1 MPPFLQKQVQGQSEA
16 ALYINGY
23 MRPKVI
29 SNKAKKINCL
39 NDIIIIVY
47 RVFLQLIGFFH
58 LATFLYIGVDSACIV
73 TTLSFI
79 CPLI

>member
-1 MPPFLQKQVQGQSEA
+1 MEEISATIPTKTSA
-16 ALYINGY
+16 RSIRSINGY

-47 RVFLQLIGFFH
+47 RVFLQLIGFVIWQPF
-58 LATFLYIGVDSACIV
+58 CI
-73 TTLSFI
+73 
-79 CPLI
+79 